1 MRSHLSLLGATGAAP
16 GWQHLPQREEA
27 LGSSPQSSVSSETL
41 RCLGTCRARAARGT
55 RCRRVASPDASQD
68 GSSAS
73 APRTRSQPTPAHSRV
88 RPSVARPGGLGNTPL
103 RHCSQANMVPIQH
116 RIILKVKIV
125 YCCLCRNALN
135 LHRLFSSFIWLL
147 DYRHKKVTFTHLF
160 SDITPFSLLLHS
172 WYSPKPCWPTAPNL
186 FYINTVNVSIGC
198 SIVTKDLP
206 K

>member
-1 MRSHLSLLGATGAAP
+1 MAWERWDEIPSVPTATGAAP
-16 GWQHLPQREEA
+16 GWQHLPLSA
-27 LGSSPQSSVSSETL
+27 PHSVRKHLVPAHRVLWAQKPWGAWGHAEQGQHVGHAAGRQQELFPRDTLPAHPRTL
-41 RCLGTCRARAARGT
+41 RGEVQHMWVGKY
-55 RCRRVASPDASQD
+55 S
-68 GSSAS
+68 
-73 APRTRSQPTPAHSRV
+73 
-88 RPSVARPGGLGNTPL
+88 L

-116 RIILKVKIV
+116 RRILKVKIV

>member
-1 MRSHLSLLGATGAAP
+1 MRSHLPHWSCTRMAAP
-16 GWQHLPQREEA
+16 PTLCSTQREEA
-27 LGSSPQSSVSSETL
+27 LGTSPQSSVSSETL
-41 RCLGTCRARAARGT
+41 RCLGTRRARAARGT
-55 RCRRVASPDASQD
+55 RCRMAA
-68 GSSAS
+68 GAL
-73 APRTRSQPTPAHSRV
+73 PRDTLPAH
-88 RPSVARPGGLGNTPL
+88 PSTLKGEVQHGQTRWVGKYSL
-103 RHCSQANMVPIQH
+103 RHCSQANMVPIQY

>member
-1 MRSHLSLLGATGAAP
+1 MRSHLSLLPPELHQHGSTSHSVRKHLVAAHRVLWAQKP
-16 GWQHLPQREEA
+16 WDASGHAEQGH
-27 LGSSPQSSVSSETL
+27 
-41 RCLGTCRARAARGT
+41 
-55 RCRRVASPDASQD
+55 CRRVASPDASQD

-73 APRTRSQPTPAHSRV
+73 SPGTRSQPTPAHSRV
-88 RPSVARPGGLGNTPL
+88 RTGVARPGGLGNTPL

-116 RIILKVKIV
+116 RIILKVKTV

-160 SDITPFSLLLHS
+160 SDMTPFSLLLHS